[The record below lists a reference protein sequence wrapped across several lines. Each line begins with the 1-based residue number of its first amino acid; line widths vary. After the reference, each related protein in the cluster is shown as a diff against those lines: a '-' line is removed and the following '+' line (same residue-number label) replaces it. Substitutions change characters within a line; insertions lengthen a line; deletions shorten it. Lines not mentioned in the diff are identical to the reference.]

1 MDVGAYP
8 PDNGRNFDEYAVVS
22 EMVRDRTSISMNHI
36 QESLAN
42 ANVKRATALHV

>member
-1 MDVGAYP
+1 MDHDVGAYP

-36 QESLAN
+36 KSHRGLRAFVLN
-42 ANVKRATALHV
+42 AN